1 MGGDVCDAREVL
13 DIICLT
19 NQQNGGGYLYY
30 ARPAAARSS
39 AIIGRQEEVARAG
52 SVDKREVL
60 EIFRRA
66 ARCAEPDVLDCA

>member
-13 DIICLT
+13 DIIGLT
-19 NQQNGGGYLYY
+19 NQNGGGYLYY
-30 ARPAAARSS
+30 ARPAARSS

>member
-1 MGGDVCDAREVL
+1 MCDAREVL
-13 DIICLT
+13 DIIGLT
-19 NQQNGGGYLYY
+19 NQNGGGYLYY
-30 ARPAAARSS
+30 YARPAARSS